1 MFSLSE
7 GNIIMGYWCR
17 IIYDCQVITSN
28 QIWANNTFQ
37 YIFKSRWSTLTISL
51 GEYFY
56 DIPFPEVSAFNHN
69 IKKYNRYIVIW
80 YVRKQY
86 DNMVMIHLY
95 HSWTVLIV
103 LSNSTICSCT
113 DLMLTSAL
121 LNLSATFLKSR
132 SISIANLTNP
142 FHLYNLIAFF
152 MILLRWS
159 SIQLGICLM
168 VTNSFFCW
176 SDNKCGFCS
185 QTKNISWVSKICVT
199 YIISL
204 VSSHMYTLC

>member
-121 LNLSATFLKSR
+121 LNLSSHLFEIQIHQYCKFNKS
-132 SISIANLTNP
+132 I
-142 FHLYNLIAFF
+142 
-152 MILLRWS
+152 S
-159 SIQLGICLM
+159 SIQLDCFLYDFTKVIFYPTWYMFDGYKF
-168 VTNSFFCW
+168 VFFAGVII
-176 SDNKCGFCS
+176 NV
-185 QTKNISWVSKICVT
+185 VSVHKQKIYHEFQKFV
-199 YIISL
+199 
-204 VSSHMYTLC
+204 